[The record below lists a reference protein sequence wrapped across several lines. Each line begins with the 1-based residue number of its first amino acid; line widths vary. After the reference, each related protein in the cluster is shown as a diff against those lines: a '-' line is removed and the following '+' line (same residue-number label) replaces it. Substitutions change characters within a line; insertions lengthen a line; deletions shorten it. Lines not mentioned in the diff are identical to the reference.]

1 MSLSSYNTSSGSGL
15 EPSRDPQHIQH
26 FHPSSETISCE
37 HLVQQGCVTVLRIP
51 LPTSIPDVSFPA
63 TQPTLSSSIPQM
75 PSTPVEAGEPEAWSG
90 TFQQQMQI
98 LTQSSDMRPGR
109 EPPGGRQEPEVK
121 KHESSEGSCRDRE
134 QGPGSPRQTRSQPPR
149 LVGFTASTEGSGSEP
164 ADTFSLCHHHFSF
177 LVMFESKFLSP
188 ASNGAFAKVTSTS
201 LCSMHL

>member
-1 MSLSSYNTSSGSGL
+1 MVWSPLGTLSTYNISIPHQRQFPVNTSSGRAVSL
-15 EPSRDPQHIQH
+15 CFAFHCQLQFQMFLSLRHSQPFPLPSRR
-26 FHPSSETISCE
+26 C
-37 HLVQQGCVTVLRIP
+37 RAP
-51 LPTSIPDVSFPA
+51 LLKP
-63 TQPTLSSSIPQM
+63 
-75 PSTPVEAGEPEAWSG
+75 GEPEAWSG

-149 LVGFTASTEGSGSEP
+149 LVGLIASTEGSGSEP